1 MSLLCGP
8 RRPAGLAQGE
18 CLSSCPSGEGDKVP
32 RVGASPF
39 QESALQLRTHF
50 HVHPLI

>member
-8 RRPAGLAQGE
+8 RRPAGLAQGD
-18 CLSSCPSGEGDKVP
+18 CLSSCPSGEGYKVP

-39 QESALQLRTHF
+39 HESALQLRAHF
-50 HVHPLI
+50 QVHLLI